1 MTTLELTGSTMHE
14 SKRSNMKQFV
24 DAAKEYLKT
33 KTEKHSTQINRHLQ
47 VSNSCFWLLLK
58 ASLNRVFSGFKC

>member
-1 MTTLELTGSTMHE
+1 MTSLELSGSTMNINE

-33 KTEKHSTQINRHLQ
+33 KSEKHATQINRHLQ
-47 VSNSCFWLLLK
+47 VHYLHL
-58 ASLNRVFSGFKC
+58 